1 MHFESHLILD
11 FSLKKWAFLGFL
23 DFFSQNRQISKSC
36 IFQALEKGAT
46 CPFKRSK
53 MFFLKKFCILE

>member
-1 MHFESHLILD
+1 MHFESLLILV
-11 FSLKKWAFLGFL
+11 FSFEKWAFLGFL

-46 CPFKRSK
+46 FSFKRPK
-53 MFFLKKFCILE
+53 CFF

>member
-1 MHFESHLILD
+1 MHFEPLLILV
-11 FSLKKWAFLGFL
+11 FSLEKWTFLGFL

-46 CPFKRSK
+46 FPFKRPK
-53 MFFLKKFCILE
+53 NFF